1 MSHAIKSDNIIYI
14 CGMRGS
20 GKTTFTKQLLT
31 QITTPIII
39 WDYNWEYKP
48 LGYVIVHN
56 LKDLIEAAKTY
67 RLIIYQPLEKTFTH
81 FDQFCL
87 CSFQYDNY
95 MLVIEE
101 VELFATSHNIPPNFK
116 KIIDIGRHKGIGLIC
131 TARRTLRTNPDIPYN
146 ANHII
151 MFKQHRPQDLQYLA
165 TFCGEDVWKL
175 QKLPDYNYL
184 WYDGRTLT
192 VHTPV

>member
-1 MSHAIKSDNIIYI
+1 MSHEIKSDNIIFV

-20 GKTTFTKQLLT
+20 GKTTFVKWLLT
-31 QITTPIII
+31 QFNIPVVI
-39 WDYNWEYKP
+39 WDYNWEHKP

-56 LKDLIEAAKTY
+56 LTDLQTAAKTHSK
-67 RLIIYQPLEKTFTH
+67 IVYQPTEKTFIH
-81 FDQFCL
+81 FDNFCAL
-87 CSFQYDNY
+87 TLRYDNF

-101 VELFATSHNIPPNFK
+101 IERFATSHSIPPNLK
-116 KIIDIGRHKGIGLIC
+116 KLIDIGRHKGIGLTC

-175 QKLPDYNYL
+175 QTLPDYNYL
-184 WYDGRTLT
+184 WYDGKVITI
-192 VHTPV
+192 HSPV